1 MCPTHIGLH
10 TDHGTCDAA
19 LMPVAL
25 GYIYVMHAVR
35 PTHTQPF
42 SGRLSRTTRVGQY
55 QKKHS
60 PTDTNPDHQ
69 TSFIN
74 FLHLLRSIASS
85 LFNLRAWQSFSTIS
99 LHSFVWG
106 PLLRTPY
113 ISSPIH
119 CLLFATH
126 AHTIAACFSVIS
138 VLCHLFLISL

>member
-1 MCPTHIGLH
+1 MATPSCTHPQHSYTPCAGAQASPL
-10 TDHGTCDAA
+10 
-19 LMPVAL
+19 L
-25 GYIYVMHAVR
+25 GPGSRKPFPQIKIYHYTPNR
-35 PTHTQPF
+35 
-42 SGRLSRTTRVGQY
+42 Y